1 VSYMKR
7 ISIAIQLTYP
17 KMYKEIR
24 DDINNVIH
32 CKYKELKLPES
43 KIILDQVK
51 EDIKNNVQY

>member
-1 VSYMKR
+1 MKR